1 MPIPNYVR
9 PQLTIE
15 QILRTTPT
23 ATRDRL
29 SAVVIGSQ
37 YLLNR
42 YGKET
47 NVYGVAFSTA
57 GATGTTGGV
66 GLKVYNTTTSSY
78 ATLNTTDYSVDA
90 ADVSVWIGEGEANT
104 LTLSASATLG
114 RGNWTIKSETEPNK
128 LVLASSLGKFVSSAT
143 GELYSSLA
151 GRSVATGDI
160 FYVVGETGSEA
171 RRRTVSAV
179 SAQEI
184 TLSGPVVSA
193 AFATPV
199 SPTLSVISNGG
210 TFVGL
215 SNTAGLFVNMPV
227 ISISGTASDF
237 TVGTYI
243 SATGSTGV
251 TLSAGVTGATGVSI
265 SFTNV
270 ISSIEATTPVTETL
284 PTTEWALDL
293 TNKQVTIKAAAQVD
307 VAEFNSGSTLRN
319 LKDAVGKVYPSYKA
333 LKNVST
339 TEGLISIDSVSDIE
353 SKLGTIDLDN
363 ELAYGTNEALSGAN
377 GKSVFAL
384 RVAADNTTEYA
395 KSLRKIEA
403 TDSVYA
409 LAPLTEVNEV
419 KTLVATHCAN
429 MSVKNV
435 KNFRRCYIGTDSPGE
450 YSVLTRYDSTVIAAT
465 ITTSNAGY
473 FLEVTTAGVDLTLL
487 NLVDGDIVK
496 IINSSGTYT
505 GAEYDMA
512 EVTSANSAYLTTG
525 PTPNGTYNVY
535 VEFWKADTPESQVAY
550 ISAISA
556 DLSNRRAVNVWVEN
570 GTKLIDGET
579 TVIPNKYVAA
589 EVAGLRTAVV
599 PQQGLTLTEISSI
612 TDAPAMYTR
621 YDNTLLN
628 DAAAAGT
635 MVITQEAESGAI
647 FIRHQL
653 TTETAEGSLA
663 YEDSVGVNLDSISF
677 TIKDSLNG
685 FVGRKNVTRQ
695 TVNEIYNV
703 VWTILNDATTAP
715 ANVTYGPQ
723 LNGFTNAA
731 GERNKID
738 VAAHPT
744 LKDRITV
751 YAVLLMP
758 LPLNT
763 LEVVLD
769 ATVDF
774 AL

>member
-66 GLKVYNTTTSSY
+66 GLKVYNTTTNSY
-78 ATLNTTDYSVDA
+78 ATLNTTDYSVDV

-104 LTLSASATLG
+104 LSLSASATLG

-128 LVLASSLGKFVSSAT
+128 LVLASSLGKFVSSST

-179 SAQEI
+179 SDQEI

-199 SPTLSVISNGG
+199 SPTLSVLMHGG

-215 SNTAGLFVNMPV
+215 SSTAGLFVNMPV

-251 TLSAGVTGATGVSI
+251 TLSAGVTGATGASI

-270 ISSIEATTPVTETL
+270 ISSIEATTPVTEAL

-333 LKNVST
+333 LKKVVT

-395 KSLRKIEA
+395 KSLRKIEV

-429 MSVKNV
+429 MSVKNI

-465 ITTSNAGY
+465 ITNSNAGY

-525 PTPNGTYNVY
+525 PTPAGTYNVY